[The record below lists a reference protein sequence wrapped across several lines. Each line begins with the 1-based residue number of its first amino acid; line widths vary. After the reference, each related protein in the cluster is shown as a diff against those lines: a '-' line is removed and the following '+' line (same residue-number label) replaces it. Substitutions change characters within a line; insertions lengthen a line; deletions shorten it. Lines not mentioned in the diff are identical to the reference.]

1 MACYLGK
8 KRVLKTAG
16 LMDGKM
22 VGWMVELAAGPM
34 DVAKDLKLADMKA
47 QILVVWTA
55 SKLKSE
61 DKIA

>member
-1 MACYLGK
+1 MGK

-34 DVAKDLKLADMKA
+34 DVAKDLKLVDMKA
-47 QILVVWTA
+47 QLMVVWTV

-61 DKIA
+61 INTA

>member
-1 MACYLGK
+1 LGK

-47 QILVVWTA
+47 QIMVVWTV
-55 SKLKSE
+55 SKLKS
-61 DKIA
+61 